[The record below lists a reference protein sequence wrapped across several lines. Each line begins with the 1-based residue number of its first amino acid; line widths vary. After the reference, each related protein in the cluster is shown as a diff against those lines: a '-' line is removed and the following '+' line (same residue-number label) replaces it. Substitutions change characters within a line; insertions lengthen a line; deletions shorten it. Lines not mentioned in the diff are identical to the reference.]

1 HNVPALNVTDAAGLQ
16 PGMIVGLLT
25 YQGTWWI
32 IGRVARPG
40 TRDFGDIVLRD
51 DDGSMLRLKNSSI
64 EMVPAPGIEN
74 VYGKISS
81 FNIGGRLWIQLDP
94 PQSEEPQDNKVVVE
108 GASVGTDG
116 AVWVAG
122 AGYVEVRSSQG
133 NVALTAEAGRIYAQ
147 AGGGTR
153 LEMRSNR
160 DIMLWG
166 RELWTLG
173 TGNVIHSNSAEI
185 LFQPSGNIQS
195 GATGGSVFHK

>member
-1 HNVPALNVTDAAGLQ
+1 KVLSFNVDTGANTIEVGGAVLHNVPALNVTDAAGLQ

-116 AVWVAG
+116 AVWAAG

-133 NVALTAEAGRIYAQ
+133 NVAPTSANGRMYAQ
-147 AGGGTR
+147 TAR
-153 LEMRSNR
+153 
-160 DIMLWG
+160 
-166 RELWTLG
+166 
-173 TGNVIHSNSAEI
+173 
-185 LFQPSGNIQS
+185 
-195 GATGGSVFHK
+195 